1 MRIRVLVVIFLCGYL
16 QPLKAQKAAQE
27 QQAKK
32 PNIIF
37 ILTDDQRFDA
47 LGYAGNKLIST
58 PEMDK
63 LAKKGTY
70 FENAMVTTPIC
81 AASRASILIGLYER
95 THNFNFQTGNIRASY
110 MTQSYPSILKENGYF
125 TGFYGKY
132 GVRYDNLE
140 NQFDEYESY
149 DRNNEYKDK
158 RGYHYK
164 TLGKDTVHLT
174 RYTGQK
180 AIDFIAEVK
189 TDRPFCLSLSFSAPH
204 AHDGAEDQYFWQ
216 TESDALLQNMNMPKA
231 DLGEDKYFE
240 AQPKF
245 VRDGFNRL
253 RWTWRY
259 DTPEKYQHSVKG
271 YYRMISGIDREI
283 AKIRT
288 ELEKKRLAE
297 NTVIILMG
305 DNGYFLGER
314 QLAGK
319 WLLYDNSVRVP
330 LIVYDP
336 RVKRQKDS
344 DALALNIDV
353 PSTIL
358 DLAGIPQPNA
368 WQGKSLMPIVD
379 KSKKNFER
387 DTVFIEHIWEFDNI
401 APSEGIRTKNWKY
414 FRYINNQSFEELY
427 NLEDDPKEINNLAK
441 DSKYAEKLSAFRNK
455 TNDLI
460 LELSDDYS
468 KGPSDLV
475 VEWIRNTEGVTVID
489 TKPEF
494 GWVVPDGAVSQSAY
508 QILVASSKENITNNI
523 GDVWD
528 SKQIRTSTSSE
539 IEHEGTALKSGE
551 TYFWKVRIWDQDN
564 RLSRYSQ
571 SQSFIIGSPKA
582 TITTPNSFQIDK
594 IKPIKF
600 EKRGETYFMDFG
612 KAAFATLDFT
622 YTTKESDSL
631 TFRIGE
637 QLDGENINR
646 TPFHR
651 SHIRYQEIKMAV
663 SPDQTEYQ
671 LQVQVDER
679 NTRPGK
685 ALPLPKDFPVL
696 MPFRYVEVDGVKE
709 SITAEDFTLLAHHSY
724 WEDDASSFKSSDD
737 ILNQVWE
744 ICKYTIK
751 ATTFNGLYVDGD
763 RERIPYEADAYLNQ
777 LSHYTTDREY
787 AIARQTIE
795 YFMEHPTWPTEWQQ
809 HVALMFYADY
819 LYTGNTELIE
829 KYYDQLKYKTLYEL
843 SNEEGLITSTKMS
856 PELMKNLG
864 FSPQLKETFRD
875 IVDWPSAGWGGDP
888 LNKGERDAYVFKDYN
903 TVVNAFYYQNMNIM
917 SEFAEV
923 LGKTEEARDFELR
936 ALKAKK
942 AVNEK
947 MFDSERGIYVDG
959 IGTDHAAL
967 HANMLPLAFNMVPE
981 EHISSVVEHIKS
993 RGMACSV
1000 YGSQYLMD
1008 GLYNAGAAD
1017 YALELLTDTSDRSWY
1032 NMIRIG
1038 STMTM
1043 EAWDL
1048 KYKNNLDW
1056 NHAWGAV
1063 PANAIP
1069 RGLWGIQP
1077 KTPGFGIAT
1086 IKPQMSDLKNSS
1098 IEVPTIKGTI
1108 KGSYKYETPRLQIFE
1123 IEIPANMVAEFEIAP
1138 SPGKELMHN
1147 GKKVNAAFGSVRLEP
1162 GKHEIKL
1169 VVNSF

>member
-1 MRIRVLVVIFLCGYL
+1 MRIKVLITFIFCGCIL
-16 QPLKAQKAAQE
+16 PLKAQKTIQKQE
-27 QQAKK
+27 AEK

-47 LGYAGNKLIST
+47 LGYAGNNLIAT

-63 LAKKGTY
+63 LAKEGTY
-70 FENAMVTTPIC
+70 FKNAMVTTPIC
-81 AASRASILIGLYER
+81 AASRASILTGLYER
-95 THNFNFQTGNIRASY
+95 THSFNFQTGNIRESY
-110 MTQSYPSILKENGYF
+110 MTDSYPRMLKENGYK
-125 TGFYGKY
+125 TAFYGKY
-132 GVRYDNLE
+132 GVRYDGLDK
-140 NQFDEYESY
+140 QFDEFESY
-149 DRNNEYKDK
+149 DRNNAYNDR
-158 RGYHYK
+158 RGYYYK
-164 TLGKDTVHLT
+164 TLDKDTVHLT

-180 AIDFIAEVK
+180 ALDFISSTNTSE
-189 TDRPFCLSLSFSAPH
+189 PFCLSLSFSAPH
-204 AHDGAEDQYFWQ
+204 AHDSAEDQYFWQ
-216 TESDALLQNMNMPKA
+216 EESNALLQNIKIPDA
-231 DLGEDKYFE
+231 ELGEDKYFE
-240 AQPKF
+240 AQPKI

-271 YYRMISGIDREI
+271 YYRMLSGIDREI
-283 AKIRT
+283 AKIRE
-288 ELEKKRLAE
+288 ELKKKGLDK

-330 LIVYDP
+330 LIVFDP
-336 RVKRQKDS
+336 RQKKQKDS
-344 DALALNIDV
+344 DVLALNIDV
-353 PSTIL
+353 PATIL
-358 DLAGIPQPNA
+358 DLANIKQPKT
-368 WQGKSLMPIVD
+368 WHGKSLMPIATNRV
-379 KSKKNFER
+379 KNFER
-387 DTVFIEHIWEFDNI
+387 DTVLLEHIWEFENI
-401 APSEGIRTKNWKY
+401 PPSEGVRTKDWKY
-414 FRYINNQSFEELY
+414 FRYVNDQSIEELY
-427 NLEDDPKEINNLAK
+427 YLKDDPKEIHNLAS
-441 DSKYAEKLSAFRNK
+441 DSKYADKLKTFRKK
-455 TNDLI
+455 TNQLI
-460 LELSDDYS
+460 DDLSDDYS
-468 KGPSDLV
+468 AGPSDLV
-475 VEWIRNTEGVTVID
+475 VEWIRNTEGVTIID
-489 TKPEF
+489 SKPEF
-494 GWVVPDGAVSQSAY
+494 GWVVPKGAVSQSAY
-508 QILVASSKENITNNI
+508 QLLVSSSEKNSINNI

-528 SKQIRTSTSSE
+528 SEQIRTNHSSE
-539 IEHEGTALKSGE
+539 IEHDGDDLVSGN

-564 RLSRYSQ
+564 RLSRYSK
-571 SQSFIIGSPKA
+571 SQSFKMGDSKA

-594 IKPIKF
+594 IKPINF
-600 EKRGETYFMDFG
+600 EKRGETYFIDFG
-612 KAAFATLDFT
+612 KAAFATIDFT
-622 YTTKESDSL
+622 YNAKTNHNL

-637 QLDGENINR
+637 QLAEGKINR
-646 TPFHR
+646 NPFEK
-651 SHIRYQEIKMAV
+651 SHIRYQEIIVPVKKG
-663 SPDQTEYQ
+663 QTQYQ
-671 LQVQVDER
+671 LPVKVNKR
-679 NTRPGK
+679 NTLPGK
-685 ALPLPKDFPVL
+685 ALALPEGFPVL
-696 MPFRYVEVDGVKE
+696 MPFRYAEIDGAKE
-709 SITAEDFTLLAHHSY
+709 LINADNFTQLAHHSY
-724 WEDDASSFKSSDD
+724 WDNTTSDFSSSDD
-737 ILNQVWE
+737 ILNQVWDL
-744 ICKYTIK
+744 CKYSIK

-819 LYTGNTELIE
+819 MYTGNTELIE
-829 KYYDQLKYKTLYEL
+829 KYYEQLKYKTLYEL
-843 SNEEGLITSTKMS
+843 ANEDGLITSTKMT
-856 PELMKNLG
+856 PELMANLG
-864 FSPQLKETFRD
+864 FPKKMKETFRD

-888 LNKGERDAYVFKDYN
+888 SNKGERDGYVFKDFN
-903 TVVNAFYYQNMNIM
+903 TVVNAFYYQNMKIM
-917 SEFAEV
+917 AEFANA
-923 LGKTEEARDFELR
+923 LGKSEEATAYEFR

-947 MFDSERGIYVDG
+947 MFDKDRGVYIDG

-981 EHISSVVEHIKS
+981 EHIASVVEHVKS

-1017 YALELLTDTSDRSWY
+1017 YALDLLTDTSDRSWY

-1038 STMTM
+1038 STITL

-1086 IKPQMSDLKNSS
+1086 IKPQMSDLKNSA
-1098 IEVPTIKGTI
+1098 IVVPTIKGSIAAKYT
-1108 KGSYKYETPRLQIFE
+1108 YKTPRLQVFE
-1123 IEIPANMVAEFEIAP
+1123 IEIPANMVAEFEMKPA
-1138 SPGKELMHN
+1138 PGKELMHN
-1147 GKKVNAAFGSVRLEP
+1147 GKKVNAAFDTVRLDP

-1169 VVNSF
+1169 VINSF